1 MTLPMNYCNGVKFG
15 VEASPNFTIHRRNV
29 LPLRS
34 ENSQRYP
41 SSNLNTGVCAKRIK
55 LIMKRPFCR
64 STDDNDNG
72 RVNQS
77 NLYKRDHTAL
87 FFCGAGMFSKVSLS
101 RMPGTVLYQWSD
113 IIHRSIRVRVAQPLD
128 WSIYKVQQ
136 TEEIPIVPWRILK
149 TLELPF
155 INSVRL
161 QEWPKCTLAVLMQRE
176 MKMQCTN
183 F

>member
-1 MTLPMNYCNGVKFG
+1 MYSLTFCVRFLLPERYQWKPAVQTAAVMLRTPLRRRPVAGRPAAPASRMWRAVLAAPPSPPGRRGRRGRRGRHFTPFCNGVKFG

-101 RMPGTVLYQWSD
+101 RMPGTVLYQ
-113 IIHRSIRVRVAQPLD
+113 
-128 WSIYKVQQ
+128 
-136 TEEIPIVPWRILK
+136 
-149 TLELPF
+149 
-155 INSVRL
+155 
-161 QEWPKCTLAVLMQRE
+161 
-176 MKMQCTN
+176 
-183 F
+183 